1 MKAVIL
7 TGGKS
12 RRMGQDK
19 AQILLCG
26 VRLIDH
32 VHARLAPQ
40 CAEVLISGQTDYGLG
55 LRVIND
61 LPDGPKGP
69 AGGLYAVCLA
79 IGAEAG
85 AAKKGGEDGFFT
97 VPVDAP
103 EFPLDLCEKLYG
115 PSSAIA
121 SAPNG
126 THQAFA
132 WWTLSDLRAAFHAL
146 DFETSIS
153 LKQVATLC
161 GARNIFWPDESLF
174 LNLNTPE
181 DVDRFDRTRSEKFS
195 E

>member
-19 AQILLCG
+19 AELSLGGI
-26 VRLIDH
+26 RLVDH
-32 VHARLAPQ
+32 VHARLVPQ
-40 CAEVLISGQTDYGLG
+40 SAEILISGQTGYGLG

-61 LPDGPKGP
+61 RADGPKGP
-69 AGGLYAVCLA
+69 AGGLYAVYQALE
-79 IGAEAG
+79 AEASVD
-85 AAKKGGEDGFFT
+85 DGFFT

-103 EFPLDLCEKLYG
+103 QFPLDLCEKLYG

-121 SAPNG
+121 LAPDG

-132 WWTLSDLRAAFHAL
+132 WWALSDLRTAFQAL

-153 LKQVATLC
+153 LKRVATLC
-161 GARNIFWPDESLF
+161 SARAVFWPDESLF

-181 DVDRFDRTRSEKFS
+181 DVGRFDKTRLDVCYEQ